1 MITYVVLFP
10 GEIATG
16 AMFVAEQPTLE
27 LAGDA
32 LATYHGFEDRDALA
46 AHAGGSIILGF
57 APLH

>member
-16 AMFVAEQPTLE
+16 ATFTAEQPTLE
-27 LAGDA
+27 LCGDA
-32 LATYHGFEDRDALA
+32 LAAYHGMEDRDALA
-46 AHAGGSIILGF
+46 AWAGGSITLGF